1 MAIKPS
7 DSILLAVRKA
17 CLASDDFSDY
27 FDKDLIPIT
36 NSVFAILLQVG
47 IGPRTG
53 FIIEDETATWQEFFD
68 SCDDPCNPML
78 GMVKPYVTTKTRLL
92 FDPPQ
97 NTSVLE
103 ALKQACA
110 EYEWRLNIAVDP

>member
-1 MAIKPS
+1 MAVKPS

-53 FIIEDETATWQEFFD
+53 FTIEDVNKQ
-68 SCDDPCNPML
+68 
-78 GMVKPYVTTKTRLL
+78 TKTILY
-92 FDPPQ
+92 
-97 NTSVLE
+97 S
-103 ALKQACA
+103 C
-110 EYEWRLNIAVDP
+110 